1 MKPTES
7 DTPPALTVEV
17 RVRYNECDPQGVAHH
32 ASYPV
37 WLEIARTDLLR
48 AQGMAYKDLEAQG
61 VLFVVARMSL
71 RYLRPVRYD
80 DVLSIDVS
88 LEPSGGVKLIHGYV
102 LRRGDEVVA
111 KAETTLAC
119 VDRSGKL
126 RPVPEALLSLS

>member
-1 MKPTES
+1 MKHPDAGKPVS
-7 DTPPALTVEV
+7 LTIDV

-61 VLFVVARMSL
+61 ILFVVARMNL
-71 RYLRPVRYD
+71 RYQRPARYD
-80 DVLSIDVS
+80 DVLSIDVT
-88 LEPSGGVKLIHGYV
+88 LEPSGGVKLVHGYMI
-102 LRRGDEVVA
+102 RRGDEVVA

-119 VDRSGKL
+119 IDQAGKL
-126 RPVPEALLSLS
+126 RPVPKGLLGED